1 MNYVSS
7 DSMHEILDISLF
19 FDFFFGNIFTFIDKS
34 IKFRIQEHLR
44 MYEVSIPFKTV
55 WTNLAETPVC
65 SV

>member
-1 MNYVSS
+1 MNSLSS

-19 FDFFFGNIFTFIDKS
+19 FDFFCNIFTFIDKS
-34 IKFRIQEHLR
+34 LKLRIQEHLR
-44 MYEVSIPFKTV
+44 MYVVSIPFKTV

>member
-1 MNYVSS
+1 MNYLSS

-19 FDFFFGNIFTFIDKS
+19 FDFFCNIFTFIDKS
-34 IKFRIQEHLR
+34 LKLRIQEHLR
-44 MYEVSIPFKTV
+44 MYEVSIPLKTV